1 MGKGESMRITVAYN
15 LRTDASEETAELLG
29 QDDVDRICAALRELR
44 HQVSPVEVSGQPD
57 DVVDRLLD
65 SAPDLIFN
73 CAEGTIGSSREAFYP
88 GLYEQLRIP
97 FTGGNPSLLHMNLD
111 KHLAKTVVAARGVRV
126 PKGVLVTPQHRDLPD
141 DLRFPL
147 IIKPNAEGSS
157 KGVTQD
163 SVVDSREACERRVGS
178 LLSTYPAGLVVE
190 EFIAGRE
197 LSVPILESFPGKI
210 LEIVEHTFDLETI
223 GGRYNV
229 YDYDMKQGGERARG
243 VGVKCPAELTA
254 DERDSVVEMAR
265 RVFEIMHCPD
275 LGRVDVRLEEDG
287 TPYFIELNPLPSLHP
302 MASLMIAGKARGL
315 EYRDVLRLV
324 VRSAARRY
332 GLAVRA
338 PRRVRAEDPT
348 RPTARQLG
356 IRVGRFPPGVHN
368 AITDVKGVRVG
379 HVTRVEDEVPVPG
392 TSETSLART
401 GVTAI
406 IPGDGDVFRRRVVA
420 GGFVLNG
427 VGEMAGLTQA
437 LEWGYIETPILLTNS
452 LSVGR
457 VLSGVISHMVQK
469 HPEIGDH
476 EDVVL
481 PVVGEAD
488 DSFLNDTRVGL
499 CSAQDAHKAL
509 ESARSGPVVQGSVG
523 AGTGMISFDFAG
535 GIGTSSRSIEL
546 DGRSFA
552 VGVLVMSNCGRMQ
565 NLTIDGRVVGREL
578 DPRFPTQGRRV
589 RSYGSVIVVVATD
602 VPLLSSQ
609 LSRVAKRA
617 ALGLGRV
624 GSHAASTSGEIVVAF
639 STANRVPRSSA
650 QPSKFRSL
658 KFVADSH
665 INTMYEAAIEATEE
679 AVLNA
684 MFCSVGSTGRDG
696 REAPAIPQETTL
708 ELLRKGWDPHAGR

>member
-1 MGKGESMRITVAYN
+1 MRISVAFN
-15 LRTDASEETAELLG
+15 LRLDSSEETAELLT
-29 QDDVDRICAALRELR
+29 QEDVERISTALRELR
-44 HQVSPVEVSGQPD
+44 HQVTPVEVTGQPD
-57 DVVDRLLD
+57 EVVDRLLD

-111 KHLAKTVVAARGVRV
+111 KQLAKTVVAARGIRV
-126 PKGVLVTPQHRDLPD
+126 PRGVLVTPQNRKVPADLK
-141 DLRFPL
+141 FPL

-157 KGVTQD
+157 KGITQD
-163 SVVDSREACERRVGS
+163 SVVESRQTCDRRLEE
-178 LLSTYPAGLVVE
+178 LLNRYPGGLVVE

-197 LSVPILESFPGKI
+197 LSIPILEALPEKI
-210 LEIVEHTFDLETI
+210 VEIVEHTFDLDEI
-223 GGRYNV
+223 GGSYNI
-229 YDYDMKQGGERARG
+229 YDYDMKQGGERSRG
-243 VGVKCPAELTA
+243 VGVVCPALLAGT
-254 DERDSVVEMAR
+254 EREAVVDMAR

-275 LGRVDVRLEEDG
+275 LGRVDIRLHEDG

-302 MASLMIAGKARGL
+302 NGSLMVAGRARGL
-315 EYRDVLRLV
+315 EFREVLRLV
-324 VRSAARRY
+324 VRSAARRHN
-332 GLAVRA
+332 LAVRT
-338 PRRVRAEDPT
+338 PRKSKPEETSRA
-348 RPTARQLG
+348 TARELG
-356 IRVGRFPPGVHN
+356 IRVGRFEPGLNN

-379 HVTRVEDEVPVPG
+379 HFTRREDSAEVPG
-392 TSETSLART
+392 TKESTQVRT

-406 IPGDGDVFRRRVVA
+406 VPGDGDVFQRRVVA

-457 VLSGVISHMVQK
+457 VLHGVISHMVKK
-469 HPEIGDH
+469 HPEIGTR

-499 CSAQDAHKAL
+499 CSGQDAQKAL
-509 ESARSGPVVQGSVG
+509 EAARGGPVPQGSVG

-535 GIGTSSRSIEL
+535 GIGTSSRAFEL
-546 DGRSFA
+546 DGRTFN
-552 VGVLVMSNCGRMQ
+552 VGVFVMSNCGRMR
-565 NLTIDGRVVGREL
+565 NLTIDGRVVGRDL
-578 DPRFPTQGRRV
+578 DPAFPTEGRRTS
-589 RSYGSVIVVVATD
+589 SYGSVIVVVATD
-602 VPLLSSQ
+602 VPVLSSQ

-639 STANRVPRSSA
+639 STGNRVPRSSSH
-650 QPSKFRSL
+650 PSKFRSL
-658 KFVADSH
+658 KFVADTH
-665 INTMYEAAIEATEE
+665 INTMYEAVIEATEE
-679 AVLNA
+679 AMLNA
-684 MFCSVGSTGRDG
+684 VFCSVGQAGRNG
-696 REAPAIPQETTL
+696 RLVPAIPQEMVL
-708 ELLRKGWDPHAGR
+708 ELLRREQEESC

>member
-1 MGKGESMRITVAYN
+1 MRITVAYN
-15 LRTDASEETAELLG
+15 LRTDTSEDTAELLT
-29 QDDVDRICAALRELR
+29 QEDVDRICGALRELR

-57 DVVDRLLD
+57 EVVDRILD
-65 SAPDLIFN
+65 SSPELVFN

-97 FTGGNPSLLHMNLD
+97 FTGGSPSLLHMNLD

-126 PKGVLVTPQHRDLPD
+126 PQGLLVTPASRGIPA

-147 IIKPNAEGSS
+147 MIKPNAEGSS

-163 SVVDSREACERRVGS
+163 SVVEDRRTCERRVGE
-178 LLSTYPAGLVVE
+178 LLSRYPAGLVVE
-190 EFIAGRE
+190 EFIPGRE
-197 LSVPILESFPGKI
+197 LSVPILEAFPGKI
-210 LEIVEHTFDLETI
+210 LEVVEHTFDLEKI

-229 YDYDMKQGGERARG
+229 YDYDMKQGGDRSKG
-243 VGVKCPAELTA
+243 VGVECPAKLSAE
-254 DERDSVVEMAR
+254 ERETVVDMAR

-275 LGRVDVRLEEDG
+275 LGRVDIRLHDDG

-302 MASLMIAGKARGL
+302 VASLMLAGRVRGL
-315 EYRDVLRLV
+315 EYRDVLRMV

-332 GLAVRA
+332 RLPLRS
-338 PRRVRAEDPT
+338 PRKLESEET
-348 RPTARQLG
+348 SRPAARQLG
-356 IRVGRFPPGVHN
+356 IRVGRFEPGVNN

-379 HVTRVEDEVPVPG
+379 HVTRVDDAAKVPG
-392 TSETSLART
+392 TNDVTRVRT

-406 IPGDGDVFRRRVVA
+406 VPGDGDVFRRRVVA

-457 VLSGVISHMVQK
+457 VLQGVISHMVQK
-469 HPEIGDH
+469 HPEIGNH

-499 CSAQDAHKAL
+499 CSAQDAQRAL
-509 ESARSGPVVQGSVG
+509 EAARGGPVPQGSVG

-535 GIGTSSRSIEL
+535 GIGSSSRSIEL
-546 DGRSFA
+546 DGRPFT
-552 VGVLVMSNCGRMQ
+552 VGVLVMANCGRMR
-565 NLTIDGRVVGREL
+565 NLTVDGRVVGREL
-578 DPRFPTQGRRV
+578 DPRFPEEVRR
-589 RSYGSVIVVVATD
+589 RTSYGSVITVVATD

-624 GSHAASTSGEIVVAF
+624 GSYAASTSGEIVIAF
-639 STANRVPRSSA
+639 STGNRVPRSEA

-665 INTMYEAAIEATEE
+665 INTIYEAVIEATEE
-679 AVLNA
+679 AVLNGI
-684 MFCSVGSTGRDG
+684 FCSVGQSGREG
-696 REAPAIPQETTL
+696 REAPAIPQDLTL
-708 ELLRKGWDPHAGR
+708 ELLGKGRAHDAGH